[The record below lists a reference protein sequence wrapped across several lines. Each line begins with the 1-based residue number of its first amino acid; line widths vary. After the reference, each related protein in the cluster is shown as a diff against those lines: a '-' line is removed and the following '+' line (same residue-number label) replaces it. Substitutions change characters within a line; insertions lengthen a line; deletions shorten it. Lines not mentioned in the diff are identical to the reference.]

1 MTVTPS
7 RIEIIEGGSAALS
20 ASVSPEAA
28 SDRVVS
34 WSSSDRSVAT
44 VDKTGTVQGLKP
56 GTATVTA
63 TAEGKSG
70 TCAVT
75 VKAKAVNVTEVTLDK
90 TELTLTEGETE
101 TLTATVKP
109 DNADNRKVAWSSDK
123 TEIATVDGAGKVT
136 AVKAGEAVVTVTTE
150 DGGKT
155 ATCRVTVKAKA
166 VNVTEVTLDKTEL
179 TLTEGGTETLTA
191 TVKPYN
197 ADNRKVAWSSD
208 KTEIATVDGAG
219 KVTAVKAGE
228 AVVTVT
234 TEDGGKTA
242 TCKVTVKA
250 KAVNVTEVTLDKT
263 ELTLTEGET
272 ETLTATVKP
281 DNADNKK
288 VKWSSDKTDVATVDG
303 AGRVTAVKAG
313 EATVTVTTEDGGKTA
328 SCKVTVKAKAVNVT
342 EVTLDRAELTLTEG
356 EAETLT
362 ATVKPDNADNKKVTW
377 SSDKTDVATVDG
389 AGKVT
394 AVKAGEAVVTVTTE
408 DGGKTATCKVTV
420 KAKVVPVTGV
430 SLDRTELTLTEGETE
445 TLTATVKPDNADNRK
460 VTWNSDKT
468 EIATVDGAGKVTAVK
483 AGEAVITV
491 TTEDGGK
498 TATCKVTV
506 KAKAVGVTEVTLD
519 KTELAL
525 TEGETETLTA
535 TVKPDNADNRKVT
548 WSSDKTDVAT
558 VDGAG
563 RVTAVKAGEAV
574 VTVTTEDGGKTA
586 SCKVTVKAK
595 VVPVTGVDV
604 KPWSVTIGANGT
616 TKLTCTV
623 APSNATNRNVRWE
636 SDNPSVATVDSD
648 GNVRAV
654 SAGVAKVSAVTEDG
668 GFRSGCTVTVKEFSS
683 GFEVG
688 GLFYKT
694 AEGYSMDFVE
704 VTGNQ
709 GGGKYS
715 GDVVVPGTVEYD
727 GITYTVKGVGNWA
740 FEGCGDLRKVT
751 ISEGISKIGAYAF
764 CYCGNLER
772 VILPSTLERI
782 ESNPVFTGCSKLEII
797 TTAPRE
803 GQENYY
809 YLHDGALYMHM
820 NRKKR
825 EILSWIPEKKT
836 GTVVIKEGT
845 TNIAEHSIQRTNVD
859 KIVIPESVKSIDV
872 HTFVSC
878 KTPLELELN
887 WRTKEDIDRISTI
900 ESDPSR
906 FFFVSTDRSAVK
918 VTVPK
923 GTKSYY
929 ESHWLWSNLGGIE
942 ERP

>member
-20 ASVSPEAA
+20 ARVSPEAA
-28 SDRVVS
+28 SDRAVA

-75 VKAKAVNVTEVTLDK
+75 VKAKAVNVTEVTLDRI
-90 TELTLTEGETE
+90 ELTLTEGET
-101 TLTATVKP
+101 
-109 DNADNRKVAWSSDK
+109 
-123 TEIATVDGAGKVT
+123 G
-136 AVKAGEAVVTVTTE
+136 
-150 DGGKT
+150 
-155 ATCRVTVKAKA
+155 
-166 VNVTEVTLDKTEL
+166 
-179 TLTEGGTETLTA
+179 
-191 TVKPYN
+191 
-197 ADNRKVAWSSD
+197 
-208 KTEIATVDGAG
+208 
-219 KVTAVKAGE
+219 
-228 AVVTVT
+228 
-234 TEDGGKTA
+234 
-242 TCKVTVKA
+242 
-250 KAVNVTEVTLDKT
+250 
-263 ELTLTEGET
+263 
-272 ETLTATVKP
+272 
-281 DNADNKK
+281 
-288 VKWSSDKTDVATVDG
+288 
-303 AGRVTAVKAG
+303 
-313 EATVTVTTEDGGKTA
+313 
-328 SCKVTVKAKAVNVT
+328 
-342 EVTLDRAELTLTEG
+342 
-356 EAETLT
+356 
-362 ATVKPDNADNKKVTW
+362 
-377 SSDKTDVATVDG
+377 
-389 AGKVT
+389 
-394 AVKAGEAVVTVTTE
+394 
-408 DGGKTATCKVTV
+408 
-420 KAKVVPVTGV
+420 
-430 SLDRTELTLTEGETE
+430 
-445 TLTATVKPDNADNRK
+445 
-460 VTWNSDKT
+460 
-468 EIATVDGAGKVTAVK
+468 
-483 AGEAVITV
+483 
-491 TTEDGGK
+491 
-498 TATCKVTV
+498 
-506 KAKAVGVTEVTLD
+506 
-519 KTELAL
+519 
-525 TEGETETLTA
+525 TLTA

-558 VDGAG
+558 VGGDGK
-563 RVTAVKAGEAV
+563 VTAVKPGEAVVTVTTEDGGRTATCKVTVKAKAVSVTEVTLDKTELTLTEGETETLTATVRPDNADNKKVKWSSDKTEIATVDGAGKVTAVKPGEAV

-595 VVPVTGVDV
+595 TVPVTGVDV

-727 GITYTVKGVGNWA
+727 GITYTVKGVGGRA
-740 FEGCGDLRKVT
+740 FEQCDDLRKVT
-751 ISEGISKIGAYAF
+751 ISEGIYKIGAYAF
-764 CYCGNLER
+764 IGCGNLER
-772 VILPSTLERI
+772 VILPSTLGEI
-782 ESNPVFTGCSKLEII
+782 NNSNAVFEGCSKLEIT
-797 TTAPRE
+797 TTAPRK
-803 GQENYY
+803 GQENYC
-809 YLHDGALYMHM
+809 YLYDGALYMHIG
-820 NRKKR
+820 REKT
-825 EILSWIPEKKT
+825 EILRWIPEKKT
-836 GTVVIKEGT
+836 GTAVIKEGT
-845 TNIAEHSIQRTNVD
+845 TKIGYSSIRRTNVD
-859 KIVIPESVKSIDV
+859 KIVIPKSVKSIDIY
-872 HTFVSC
+872 TFVSC

-887 WRTKEDIDRISTI
+887 WKTKEDVDEITTNM
-900 ESDPSR
+900 SDPSS
-906 FFFVSTDRSAVK
+906 FFFDGTDRSAVK

>member
-1 MTVTPS
+1 MAVTPS
-7 RIEIIEGGSAALS
+7 RIEIIEGESAVLS

-28 SDRVVS
+28 SDRAVA

-44 VDKTGTVQGLKP
+44 VDKAGTVHGLRP

-75 VKAKAVNVTEVTLDK
+75 VKAKAIGVTEVTLDK

-101 TLTATVKP
+101 TLTATVRP
-109 DNADNRKVAWSSDK
+109 DNANNRKVTWSSDK
-123 TEIATVDGAGKVT
+123 TEVATVDGAGRVT

-150 DGGKT
+150 DGGRT
-155 ATCRVTVKAKA
+155 ATCAVTVKAK
-166 VNVTEVTLDKTEL
+166 
-179 TLTEGGTETLTA
+179 
-191 TVKPYN
+191 TV
-197 ADNRKVAWSSD
+197 S
-208 KTEIATVDGAG
+208 
-219 KVTAVKAGE
+219 
-228 AVVTVT
+228 
-234 TEDGGKTA
+234 
-242 TCKVTVKA
+242 
-250 KAVNVTEVTLDKT
+250 
-263 ELTLTEGET
+263 
-272 ETLTATVKP
+272 
-281 DNADNKK
+281 
-288 VKWSSDKTDVATVDG
+288 
-303 AGRVTAVKAG
+303 
-313 EATVTVTTEDGGKTA
+313 
-328 SCKVTVKAKAVNVT
+328 VT
-342 EVTLDRAELTLTEG
+342 EVTLDRAELT
-356 EAETLT
+356 
-362 ATVKPDNADNKKVTW
+362 
-377 SSDKTDVATVDG
+377 
-389 AGKVT
+389 
-394 AVKAGEAVVTVTTE
+394 
-408 DGGKTATCKVTV
+408 
-420 KAKVVPVTGV
+420 
-430 SLDRTELTLTEGETE
+430 
-445 TLTATVKPDNADNRK
+445 
-460 VTWNSDKT
+460 
-468 EIATVDGAGKVTAVK
+468 
-483 AGEAVITV
+483 
-491 TTEDGGK
+491 
-498 TATCKVTV
+498 
-506 KAKAVGVTEVTLD
+506 
-519 KTELAL
+519 L

-548 WSSDKTDVAT
+548 WSSDKTEIAT
-558 VDGAG
+558 VGGDG

-586 SCKVTVKAK
+586 TCKVTVKAK

-704 VTGNQ
+704 VTGNP

-727 GITYTVKGVGNWA
+727 GITYTVKGVGNRA
-740 FEGCGDLRKVT
+740 FERCGDLRKVT
-751 ISEGISKIGAYAF
+751 ISEGIYKIGANAF
-764 CYCGNLER
+764 YYCGNLER
-772 VILPSTLERI
+772 VILPSTLEKI
-782 ESNPVFTGCSKLEII
+782 DGSNPVFTGCSKLEII

-803 GQENYY
+803 GQENYC
-809 YLHDGALYMHM
+809 YLYDKALYMHVG
-820 NRKKR
+820 RTER

-845 TNIAEHSIQRTNVD
+845 TKIGYSSIRRTNVD
-859 KIVIPESVKSIDV
+859 KIVIPESVKSIDIY
-872 HTFVSC
+872 TFVSC
-878 KTPLELELN
+878 KTPLVLELN
-887 WRTKEDIDRISTI
+887 WKTKEDVDEITTNM
-900 ESDPSR
+900 SDPSS
-906 FFFVSTDRSAVK
+906 FFFNGTDRSAVK

>member
-1 MTVTPS
+1 M
-7 RIEIIEGGSAALS
+7 LS
-20 ASVSPEAA
+20 ARVSPEAA
-28 SDRVVS
+28 SDRAVA

-44 VDKTGTVQGLKP
+44 VDKAGTVHGLRP

-75 VKAKAVNVTEVTLDK
+75 VKAKAVNVTD
-90 TELTLTEGETE
+90 
-101 TLTATVKP
+101 
-109 DNADNRKVAWSSDK
+109 
-123 TEIATVDGAGKVT
+123 
-136 AVKAGEAVVTVTTE
+136 
-150 DGGKT
+150 
-155 ATCRVTVKAKA
+155 
-166 VNVTEVTLDKTEL
+166 
-179 TLTEGGTETLTA
+179 
-191 TVKPYN
+191 
-197 ADNRKVAWSSD
+197 
-208 KTEIATVDGAG
+208 
-219 KVTAVKAGE
+219 
-228 AVVTVT
+228 
-234 TEDGGKTA
+234 
-242 TCKVTVKA
+242 
-250 KAVNVTEVTLDKT
+250 
-263 ELTLTEGET
+263 
-272 ETLTATVKP
+272 
-281 DNADNKK
+281 
-288 VKWSSDKTDVATVDG
+288 
-303 AGRVTAVKAG
+303 
-313 EATVTVTTEDGGKTA
+313 
-328 SCKVTVKAKAVNVT
+328 
-342 EVTLDRAELTLTEG
+342 
-356 EAETLT
+356 
-362 ATVKPDNADNKKVTW
+362 
-377 SSDKTDVATVDG
+377 
-389 AGKVT
+389 
-394 AVKAGEAVVTVTTE
+394 
-408 DGGKTATCKVTV
+408 
-420 KAKVVPVTGV
+420 V

-445 TLTATVKPDNADNRK
+445 TLTATVR
-460 VTWNSDKT
+460 
-468 EIATVDGAGKVTAVK
+468 
-483 AGEAVITV
+483 
-491 TTEDGGK
+491 
-498 TATCKVTV
+498 
-506 KAKAVGVTEVTLD
+506 
-519 KTELAL
+519 
-525 TEGETETLTA
+525 
-535 TVKPDNADNRKVT
+535 PDNADNRKVT
-548 WSSDKTDVAT
+548 WSSDKTEIAT

-574 VTVTTEDGGKTA
+574 VTVTTEDGGRTATCAVTVKAKTVSVTEVTLDRAELTLTEGETETLTATVRPDNANNRKVTWSSDKTEVATVDGASKVTAVKAGEAVVTVMTEDGGKTA

-654 SAGVAKVSAVTEDG
+654 STGVAKVSAVTEDG

-704 VTGNQ
+704 VTGNP

-727 GITYTVKGVGNWA
+727 GITYTVKGVGNRA

-751 ISEGISKIGAYAF
+751 ISEGIYKIGAYAF
-764 CYCGNLER
+764 FACGNLER

-782 ESNPVFTGCSKLEII
+782 ESNPVFTGCSKLEIT

-803 GQENYY
+803 GQENHY
-809 YLHDGALYMHM
+809 YLYDKALYMHVG
-820 NRKKR
+820 RTER

-845 TNIAEHSIQRTNVD
+845 TKIGYSSIRRTNVD

-878 KTPLELELN
+878 KTPLVLELN
-887 WRTKEDIDRISTI
+887 WKTKEDVDEITTKMS
-900 ESDPSR
+900 S
-906 FFFVSTDRSAVK
+906 FFFDGTDRSAVK

>member
-1 MTVTPS
+1 MAAAAILLITSCGKREETAGVSSVAVTPS
-7 RIEIIEGGSAALS
+7 RVEITEGGSAVLS
-20 ASVSPEAA
+20 ARVSPEAA
-28 SDRVVS
+28 SDRAVA

-75 VKAKAVNVTEVTLDK
+75 VKAKAVNVTEVTLDRI
-90 TELTLTEGETE
+90 ELTLTEGETG
-101 TLTATVKP
+101 TLTATVRP
-109 DNADNRKVAWSSDK
+109 DNADNKKVKWSSDK

-155 ATCRVTVKAKA
+155 ASCKVTVKAKA
-166 VNVTEVTLDKTEL
+166 VSVTEVTLDKTEL
-179 TLTEGGTETLTA
+179 TLTEGETETLTA
-191 TVKPYN
+191 TVRPDN
-197 ADNRKVAWSSD
+197 ADNKKVKWSSD

-242 TCKVTVKA
+242 
-250 KAVNVTEVTLDKT
+250 
-263 ELTLTEGET
+263 
-272 ETLTATVKP
+272 
-281 DNADNKK
+281 
-288 VKWSSDKTDVATVDG
+288 
-303 AGRVTAVKAG
+303 
-313 EATVTVTTEDGGKTA
+313 
-328 SCKVTVKAKAVNVT
+328 SCKVTVKAKT
-342 EVTLDRAELTLTEG
+342 
-356 EAETLT
+356 
-362 ATVKPDNADNKKVTW
+362 
-377 SSDKTDVATVDG
+377 
-389 AGKVT
+389 
-394 AVKAGEAVVTVTTE
+394 
-408 DGGKTATCKVTV
+408 
-420 KAKVVPVTGV
+420 
-430 SLDRTELTLTEGETE
+430 
-445 TLTATVKPDNADNRK
+445 
-460 VTWNSDKT
+460 
-468 EIATVDGAGKVTAVK
+468 
-483 AGEAVITV
+483 
-491 TTEDGGK
+491 
-498 TATCKVTV
+498 
-506 KAKAVGVTEVTLD
+506 
-519 KTELAL
+519 
-525 TEGETETLTA
+525 
-535 TVKPDNADNRKVT
+535 
-548 WSSDKTDVAT
+548 
-558 VDGAG
+558 
-563 RVTAVKAGEAV
+563 
-574 VTVTTEDGGKTA
+574 
-586 SCKVTVKAK
+586 
-595 VVPVTGVDV
+595 VPVTGVDV

-727 GITYTVKGVGNWA
+727 GITYTVKGVGGRA
-740 FEGCGDLRKVT
+740 FEQCDDLRKVT
-751 ISEGISKIGAYAF
+751 ISEGIYKIGAYAF
-764 CYCGNLER
+764 IGCGNLER
-772 VILPSTLERI
+772 VILPSTLGEI
-782 ESNPVFTGCSKLEII
+782 NNSNAVFEGCSKLEIT
-797 TTAPRE
+797 TTAPRK
-803 GQENYY
+803 GQENYC
-809 YLHDGALYMHM
+809 YLYDGALYMHIG
-820 NRKKR
+820 REKT
-825 EILSWIPEKKT
+825 EILRWIPEKKT
-836 GTVVIKEGT
+836 GTAVIKEGT
-845 TNIAEHSIQRTNVD
+845 TKIGYSSIRRTNVD
-859 KIVIPESVKSIDV
+859 KIVIPKSVKSIDIY
-872 HTFVSC
+872 TFVSC

-887 WRTKEDIDRISTI
+887 WKTKEDVDEITTNM
-900 ESDPSR
+900 SDPSS
-906 FFFVSTDRSAVK
+906 FFFDGTDRSAVK

>member
-7 RIEIIEGGSAALS
+7 RIEIIEGESAVLS

-28 SDRVVS
+28 SDRAVA

-44 VDKTGTVQGLKP
+44 VDKAGTVHGLRP

-70 TCAVT
+70 TCAVTVKAKAVNVTDVSLDRTELTLTEGETETLTATVKPDNADNKKVTWSSDKTEIATVDGAGKVTAVKPGEAVVTVTTEDGGKTATCRVT

-109 DNADNRKVAWSSDK
+109 DNADNRKVTWSSDK

-136 AVKAGEAVVTVTTE
+136 AVK
-150 DGGKT
+150 
-155 ATCRVTVKAKA
+155 
-166 VNVTEVTLDKTEL
+166 
-179 TLTEGGTETLTA
+179 
-191 TVKPYN
+191 P
-197 ADNRKVAWSSD
+197 
-208 KTEIATVDGAG
+208 
-219 KVTAVKAGE
+219 GE

-250 KAVNVTEVTLDKT
+250 KAV
-263 ELTLTEGET
+263 
-272 ETLTATVKP
+272 
-281 DNADNKK
+281 
-288 VKWSSDKTDVATVDG
+288 
-303 AGRVTAVKAG
+303 
-313 EATVTVTTEDGGKTA
+313 
-328 SCKVTVKAKAVNVT
+328 
-342 EVTLDRAELTLTEG
+342 
-356 EAETLT
+356 
-362 ATVKPDNADNKKVTW
+362 
-377 SSDKTDVATVDG
+377 
-389 AGKVT
+389 
-394 AVKAGEAVVTVTTE
+394 
-408 DGGKTATCKVTV
+408 
-420 KAKVVPVTGV
+420 PVTGV
-430 SLDRTELTLTEGETE
+430 EVNPW
-445 TLTATVKPDNADNRK
+445 A
-460 VTWNSDKT
+460 
-468 EIATVDGAGKVTAVK
+468 
-483 AGEAVITV
+483 
-491 TTEDGGK
+491 
-498 TATCKVTV
+498 
-506 KAKAVGVTEVTLD
+506 VTLSVRGTS
-519 KTELAL
+519 KLSYTIR
-525 TEGETETLTA
+525 
-535 TVKPDNADNRKVT
+535 PAD
-548 WSSDKTDVAT
+548 
-558 VDGAG
+558 
-563 RVTAVKAGEAV
+563 
-574 VTVTTEDGGKTA
+574 
-586 SCKVTVKAK
+586 
-595 VVPVTGVDV
+595 
-604 KPWSVTIGANGT
+604 
-616 TKLTCTV
+616 
-623 APSNATNRNVRWE
+623 ATNQNVKWE

-704 VTGNQ
+704 VTGNP

-727 GITYTVKGVGNWA
+727 GITYTVKGVGNRA

-751 ISEGISKIGAYAF
+751 ISEGIYMIGAYAF
-764 CYCGNLER
+764 IGCGNLER
-772 VILPSTLERI
+772 VILPSTLENI
-782 ESNPVFTGCSKLEII
+782 DASNPVFEGCSKLEIT

-803 GQENYY
+803 GQEDYC

-820 NRKKR
+820 GRTGR

-845 TNIAEHSIQRTNVD
+845 TKIGESSIRRTNVD

-878 KTPLELELN
+878 KTPLVLELN
-887 WRTKEDIDRISTI
+887 WKTKEDVDEITTNQ
-900 ESDPSR
+900 SDPSS
-906 FFFVSTDRSAVK
+906 FFFNGTDRSAVK

>member
-1 MTVTPS
+1 MAVTPS
-7 RIEIIEGGSAALS
+7 RIEIIEGESAVLS

-28 SDRVVS
+28 SDRAVA

-44 VDKTGTVQGLKP
+44 VDKAGTVHGLRP

-75 VKAKAVNVTEVTLDK
+75 VKAKAIGVTEVTLDK

-101 TLTATVKP
+101 TLTATVRP
-109 DNADNRKVAWSSDK
+109 DNADNRKVTWSSDK
-123 TEIATVDGAGKVT
+123 TEI
-136 AVKAGEAVVTVTTE
+136 
-150 DGGKT
+150 
-155 ATCRVTVKAKA
+155 
-166 VNVTEVTLDKTEL
+166 
-179 TLTEGGTETLTA
+179 
-191 TVKPYN
+191 
-197 ADNRKVAWSSD
+197 
-208 KTEIATVDGAG
+208 
-219 KVTAVKAGE
+219 
-228 AVVTVT
+228 
-234 TEDGGKTA
+234 
-242 TCKVTVKA
+242 
-250 KAVNVTEVTLDKT
+250 
-263 ELTLTEGET
+263 
-272 ETLTATVKP
+272 
-281 DNADNKK
+281 
-288 VKWSSDKTDVATVDG
+288 ATVDG

-313 EATVTVTTEDGGKTA
+313 EAVVTVMTEDGGKTA
-328 SCKVTVKAKAVNVT
+328 TCAVTVKAKTVSVT
-342 EVTLDRAELTLTEG
+342 EVTLDRAELT
-356 EAETLT
+356 
-362 ATVKPDNADNKKVTW
+362 
-377 SSDKTDVATVDG
+377 
-389 AGKVT
+389 
-394 AVKAGEAVVTVTTE
+394 
-408 DGGKTATCKVTV
+408 
-420 KAKVVPVTGV
+420 
-430 SLDRTELTLTEGETE
+430 
-445 TLTATVKPDNADNRK
+445 
-460 VTWNSDKT
+460 
-468 EIATVDGAGKVTAVK
+468 
-483 AGEAVITV
+483 
-491 TTEDGGK
+491 
-498 TATCKVTV
+498 
-506 KAKAVGVTEVTLD
+506 
-519 KTELAL
+519 L

-548 WSSDKTDVAT
+548 WSSDKTEIAT

-586 SCKVTVKAK
+586 TCKVTVKAK

-694 AEGYSMDFVE
+694 AKGYSMDFVE
-704 VTGNQ
+704 VTGNP

-727 GITYTVKGVGNWA
+727 GITYTVKGVGNRA
-740 FEGCGDLRKVT
+740 FEGCDDLRKVT
-751 ISEGISKIGAYAF
+751 ISEGIYKIGAYAF
-764 CYCGNLER
+764 YYSGNLER
-772 VILPSTLERI
+772 VILPSTLENI
-782 ESNPVFTGCSKLEII
+782 DDSNPVFEACSKLEII

-803 GQENYY
+803 GQENYC
-809 YLHDGALYMHM
+809 YLYDKALYMHVG
-820 NRKKR
+820 RTER

-845 TNIAEHSIQRTNVD
+845 TKIGYSSIRRTNVD
-859 KIVIPESVKSIDV
+859 KIVIPESVKSIDIY
-872 HTFVSC
+872 TFVSC
-878 KTPLELELN
+878 KTPLVLELN
-887 WRTKEDIDRISTI
+887 RKTKEDVDEITTKMS
-900 ESDPSR
+900 S
-906 FFFVSTDRSAVK
+906 FFFNGTDCSAVK

>member
-7 RIEIIEGGSAALS
+7 RIEIIEGESAVLS

-28 SDRVVS
+28 SDRAVA

-44 VDKTGTVQGLKP
+44 VDKAGTVHGLRP

-109 DNADNRKVAWSSDK
+109 DNADNRKVTWSSDK

-136 AVKAGEAVVTVTTE
+136 AVKPGEAVVTVTTE
-150 DGGKT
+150 DCGKT
-155 ATCRVTVKAKA
+155 ATCKVTVKAK
-166 VNVTEVTLDKTEL
+166 VIGVTEVTLDRTEL
-179 TLTEGGTETLTA
+179 TLTEGETETLTA
-191 TVKPYN
+191 TVRPDN
-197 ADNRKVAWSSD
+197 ADNRKVTWSSD
-208 KTEIATVDGAG
+208 KTEVATVDGAG
-219 KVTAVKAGE
+219 RVTAVKAGE

-250 KAVNVTEVTLDKT
+250 KAV
-263 ELTLTEGET
+263 
-272 ETLTATVKP
+272 
-281 DNADNKK
+281 
-288 VKWSSDKTDVATVDG
+288 
-303 AGRVTAVKAG
+303 
-313 EATVTVTTEDGGKTA
+313 
-328 SCKVTVKAKAVNVT
+328 
-342 EVTLDRAELTLTEG
+342 
-356 EAETLT
+356 
-362 ATVKPDNADNKKVTW
+362 
-377 SSDKTDVATVDG
+377 
-389 AGKVT
+389 
-394 AVKAGEAVVTVTTE
+394 
-408 DGGKTATCKVTV
+408 
-420 KAKVVPVTGV
+420 PVTGV
-430 SLDRTELTLTEGETE
+430 EVNPW
-445 TLTATVKPDNADNRK
+445 A
-460 VTWNSDKT
+460 
-468 EIATVDGAGKVTAVK
+468 
-483 AGEAVITV
+483 
-491 TTEDGGK
+491 
-498 TATCKVTV
+498 
-506 KAKAVGVTEVTLD
+506 VTLSVRGTS
-519 KTELAL
+519 KLSYTIR
-525 TEGETETLTA
+525 
-535 TVKPDNADNRKVT
+535 PAD
-548 WSSDKTDVAT
+548 
-558 VDGAG
+558 
-563 RVTAVKAGEAV
+563 
-574 VTVTTEDGGKTA
+574 
-586 SCKVTVKAK
+586 
-595 VVPVTGVDV
+595 
-604 KPWSVTIGANGT
+604 
-616 TKLTCTV
+616 
-623 APSNATNRNVRWE
+623 ATNQNVKWE

-704 VTGNQ
+704 VTGNP

-727 GITYTVKGVGNWA
+727 GITYTVKGVGNRA

-751 ISEGISKIGAYAF
+751 ISEGIYKIGAYAF
-764 CYCGNLER
+764 FACGNLER
-772 VILPSTLERI
+772 VILPSTLENI
-782 ESNPVFTGCSKLEII
+782 DGSNPVFEGCSKLEI
-797 TTAPRE
+797 TTTVPRE
-803 GQENYY
+803 GQENYC
-809 YLHDGALYMHM
+809 YLYDKALYMHVG
-820 NRKKR
+820 RTER

-845 TNIAEHSIQRTNVD
+845 TKIGYSSIRRTNVD
-859 KIVIPESVKSIDV
+859 KIVILESVKSIDIY
-872 HTFVSC
+872 TFVSC
-878 KTPLELELN
+878 KTPLVLELN
-887 WRTKEDIDRISTI
+887 WKTKEDVDEITTKMS
-900 ESDPSR
+900 SFS
-906 FFFVSTDRSAVK
+906 FNGTDRSAVK

>member
-1 MTVTPS
+1 MSVFTHTHTHTRRALLTAAAAILLISSCGKKEETVGVSSVTVTPS

-20 ASVSPEAA
+20 ARISPEAA
-28 SDRVVS
+28 SDRAVA

-109 DNADNRKVAWSSDK
+109 DNADNRNVTWSSDK

-191 TVKPYN
+191 TVRPDN
-197 ADNRKVAWSSD
+197 ADNRKV
-208 KTEIATVDGAG
+208 T
-219 KVTAVKAGE
+219 
-228 AVVTVT
+228 
-234 TEDGGKTA
+234 
-242 TCKVTVKA
+242 
-250 KAVNVTEVTLDKT
+250 
-263 ELTLTEGET
+263 
-272 ETLTATVKP
+272 
-281 DNADNKK
+281 
-288 VKWSSDKTDVATVDG
+288 WSSDKTDVATVDG
-303 AGRVTAVKAG
+303 DGRVTAVKAG
-313 EATVTVTTEDGGKTA
+313 VATVTVTTEDGGKTA

-362 ATVKPDNADNKKVTW
+362 ATVKPDNADDKKVTW

-408 DGGKTATCKVTV
+408 DGGKTAT
-420 KAKVVPVTGV
+420 
-430 SLDRTELTLTEGETE
+430 
-445 TLTATVKPDNADNRK
+445 
-460 VTWNSDKT
+460 
-468 EIATVDGAGKVTAVK
+468 
-483 AGEAVITV
+483 
-491 TTEDGGK
+491 
-498 TATCKVTV
+498 
-506 KAKAVGVTEVTLD
+506 
-519 KTELAL
+519 
-525 TEGETETLTA
+525 
-535 TVKPDNADNRKVT
+535 
-548 WSSDKTDVAT
+548 
-558 VDGAG
+558 
-563 RVTAVKAGEAV
+563 
-574 VTVTTEDGGKTA
+574 
-586 SCKVTVKAK
+586 CKVTVKAK

-704 VTGNQ
+704 VTGNP

-715 GDVVVPGTVEYD
+715 GEVVVPGTVEYD
-727 GITYTVKGVGNWA
+727 GITYTVKGVGDRA

-751 ISEGISKIGAYAF
+751 ISEGIYKIGAYAF
-764 CYCGNLER
+764 IGCGNLER
-772 VILPSTLERI
+772 VILPSTLENI
-782 ESNPVFTGCSKLEII
+782 DGSNPVFEGCSKLEIT

-803 GQENYY
+803 GQEDYC
-809 YLHDGALYMHM
+809 YLHDGALYMHKG
-820 NRKKR
+820 RTKR

-845 TNIAEHSIQRTNVD
+845 TKIAEHSIRRTNVD
-859 KIVIPESVKSIDV
+859 KIVIPESVKSIDIY
-872 HTFVSC
+872 TFVSC
-878 KTPLELELN
+878 KTPLVLELN
-887 WRTKEDIDRISTI
+887 WKTKEDVDEITTNM
-900 ESDPSR
+900 SDPSS
-906 FFFVSTDRSAVK
+906 FFFDGTDRSAVK

>member
-1 MTVTPS
+1 MSVFTHTHTHTRRALLTAAAAILLITSCGKREETAGVSSVAVTPS
-7 RIEIIEGGSAALS
+7 RIEIIEGESAVLS

-28 SDRVVS
+28 SDRAVA

-44 VDKTGTVQGLKP
+44 VDKAGTVHGLRP

-109 DNADNRKVAWSSDK
+109 DNADNRKVTWSSDK
-123 TEIATVDGAGKVT
+123 TDVATVDGVG
-136 AVKAGEAVVTVTTE
+136 
-150 DGGKT
+150 
-155 ATCRVTVKAKA
+155 R
-166 VNVTEVTLDKTEL
+166 
-179 TLTEGGTETLTA
+179 
-191 TVKPYN
+191 
-197 ADNRKVAWSSD
+197 
-208 KTEIATVDGAG
+208 
-219 KVTAVKAGE
+219 VTAVKAGE

-250 KAVNVTEVTLDKT
+250 KTVSVTEVTLDKT

-281 DNADNKK
+281 DNADN
-288 VKWSSDKTDVATVDG
+288 
-303 AGRVTAVKAG
+303 
-313 EATVTVTTEDGGKTA
+313 
-328 SCKVTVKAKAVNVT
+328 
-342 EVTLDRAELTLTEG
+342 
-356 EAETLT
+356 
-362 ATVKPDNADNKKVTW
+362 
-377 SSDKTDVATVDG
+377 
-389 AGKVT
+389 
-394 AVKAGEAVVTVTTE
+394 
-408 DGGKTATCKVTV
+408 
-420 KAKVVPVTGV
+420 
-430 SLDRTELTLTEGETE
+430 
-445 TLTATVKPDNADNRK
+445 
-460 VTWNSDKT
+460 
-468 EIATVDGAGKVTAVK
+468 
-483 AGEAVITV
+483 
-491 TTEDGGK
+491 
-498 TATCKVTV
+498 
-506 KAKAVGVTEVTLD
+506 
-519 KTELAL
+519 
-525 TEGETETLTA
+525 
-535 TVKPDNADNRKVT
+535 RKVT
-548 WSSDKTDVAT
+548 WSSDKTEVAT
-558 VDGAG
+558 VGGDG

-586 SCKVTVKAK
+586 TCKVTVKAK

-694 AEGYSMDFVE
+694 AEGYSIDFVE
-704 VTGNQ
+704 VTGNP

-727 GITYTVKGVGNWA
+727 GITYTVKGVGNRA
-740 FEGCGDLRKVT
+740 FEGCDDLRKVT
-751 ISEGISKIGAYAF
+751 ISEGIYKIGAYAF
-764 CYCGNLER
+764 YYSGNLER
-772 VILPSTLERI
+772 VILPSTLENI
-782 ESNPVFTGCSKLEII
+782 DDSNPVFEACSKLEII

-803 GQENYY
+803 GQENYC
-809 YLHDGALYMHM
+809 YLYDKALYMHVG
-820 NRKKR
+820 RTER

-845 TNIAEHSIQRTNVD
+845 TKIGYSSIHRTNVD
-859 KIVIPESVKSIDV
+859 KIVIPESVKSIDIY
-872 HTFVSC
+872 TFVSC
-878 KTPLELELN
+878 KTPLVLELN
-887 WRTKEDIDRISTI
+887 RKTKEDVDEITTKMS
-900 ESDPSR
+900 S
-906 FFFVSTDRSAVK
+906 FFFNGTDRSAVK

>member
-1 MTVTPS
+1 MSVFTHTRRALLTAAAAILLITSCGKKEETVGVSSVTVTPS

-20 ASVSPEAA
+20 ARVSPEAA

-70 TCAVT
+70 TCT
-75 VKAKAVNVTEVTLDK
+75 
-90 TELTLTEGETE
+90 
-101 TLTATVKP
+101 
-109 DNADNRKVAWSSDK
+109 
-123 TEIATVDGAGKVT
+123 
-136 AVKAGEAVVTVTTE
+136 
-150 DGGKT
+150 
-155 ATCRVTVKAKA
+155 
-166 VNVTEVTLDKTEL
+166 
-179 TLTEGGTETLTA
+179 
-191 TVKPYN
+191 
-197 ADNRKVAWSSD
+197 
-208 KTEIATVDGAG
+208 
-219 KVTAVKAGE
+219 
-228 AVVTVT
+228 
-234 TEDGGKTA
+234 
-242 TCKVTVKA
+242 VTVKA

-288 VKWSSDKTDVATVDG
+288 VKWSSDKTEVATVDG
-303 AGRVTAVKAG
+303 AGKVTAVKPG
-313 EATVTVTTEDGGKTA
+313 EAVVTVTTEDGGKTA

-342 EVTLDRAELTLTEG
+342 EVTLDRTELTLTEG

-362 ATVKPDNADNKKVTW
+362 ATVKPDNADNRKVTW
-377 SSDKTDVATVDG
+377 S
-389 AGKVT
+389 
-394 AVKAGEAVVTVTTE
+394 
-408 DGGKTATCKVTV
+408 
-420 KAKVVPVTGV
+420 
-430 SLDRTELTLTEGETE
+430 
-445 TLTATVKPDNADNRK
+445 
-460 VTWNSDKT
+460 SDKT

-491 TTEDGGK
+491 TTEDGGR
-498 TATCKVTV
+498 TAT
-506 KAKAVGVTEVTLD
+506 
-519 KTELAL
+519 
-525 TEGETETLTA
+525 
-535 TVKPDNADNRKVT
+535 
-548 WSSDKTDVAT
+548 
-558 VDGAG
+558 
-563 RVTAVKAGEAV
+563 
-574 VTVTTEDGGKTA
+574 
-586 SCKVTVKAK
+586 CKVTVKAK

-694 AEGYSMDFVE
+694 AKGYSMDFVE
-704 VTGNQ
+704 VTGNP

-727 GITYTVKGVGNWA
+727 GITYTVKGVGNRA

-751 ISEGISKIGAYAF
+751 ISEGIDEIGAYAF
-764 CYCGNLER
+764 IGCGNLER
-772 VILPSTLERI
+772 VILPSTLVI
-782 ESNPVFTGCSKLEII
+782 IDNSNPVFTGCSKLEI
-797 TTAPRE
+797 TATAPKE
-803 GQENYY
+803 GQEFYHY
-809 YLHDGALYMHM
+809 VYDGALYMHIG
-820 NRKKR
+820 R
-825 EILSWIPEKKT
+825 EKTEKLRWIPEKKT

-845 TNIAEHSIQRTNVD
+845 TEITQCSIYLTNVD
-859 KIVIPESVKSIDV
+859 KIVIPGSVKLIDIY
-872 HTFVSC
+872 TFVSC
-878 KTPLELELN
+878 KTPLVLELN
-887 WRTKEDIDRISTI
+887 WKTKEDVDEITTNM
-900 ESDPSR
+900 SDPSS
-906 FFFVSTDRSAVK
+906 FFFNGTDRSAVK

-929 ESHWLWSNLGGIE
+929 ESHWLWSNLGGIV

>member
-1 MTVTPS
+1 MSVFTHTHTHTRRALLTAAAAILLISSCGKKEETVGVSSVTVTPS

-20 ASVSPEAA
+20 ARVSPEAA
-28 SDRVVS
+28 SDRAVA

-75 VKAKAVNVTEVTLDK
+75 VKAKTVSVTEVTMDK

-101 TLTATVKP
+101 TLTATVRP
-109 DNADNRKVAWSSDK
+109 DNADNRKVTWSSDK

-155 ATCRVTVKAKA
+155 ASCKVTVKAKA
-166 VNVTEVTLDKTEL
+166 VNVTEVTLDRTEL
-179 TLTEGGTETLTA
+179 TLTEGEAETLTA
-191 TVKPYN
+191 TVKPDN
-197 ADNRKVAWSSD
+197 ADNRKVTWSSD

-234 TEDGGKTA
+234 TEDGGRTA
-242 TCKVTVKA
+242 T
-250 KAVNVTEVTLDKT
+250 
-263 ELTLTEGET
+263 
-272 ETLTATVKP
+272 
-281 DNADNKK
+281 
-288 VKWSSDKTDVATVDG
+288 
-303 AGRVTAVKAG
+303 
-313 EATVTVTTEDGGKTA
+313 
-328 SCKVTVKAKAVNVT
+328 
-342 EVTLDRAELTLTEG
+342 
-356 EAETLT
+356 
-362 ATVKPDNADNKKVTW
+362 
-377 SSDKTDVATVDG
+377 
-389 AGKVT
+389 
-394 AVKAGEAVVTVTTE
+394 
-408 DGGKTATCKVTV
+408 
-420 KAKVVPVTGV
+420 
-430 SLDRTELTLTEGETE
+430 
-445 TLTATVKPDNADNRK
+445 
-460 VTWNSDKT
+460 
-468 EIATVDGAGKVTAVK
+468 
-483 AGEAVITV
+483 
-491 TTEDGGK
+491 
-498 TATCKVTV
+498 
-506 KAKAVGVTEVTLD
+506 
-519 KTELAL
+519 
-525 TEGETETLTA
+525 
-535 TVKPDNADNRKVT
+535 
-548 WSSDKTDVAT
+548 
-558 VDGAG
+558 
-563 RVTAVKAGEAV
+563 
-574 VTVTTEDGGKTA
+574 
-586 SCKVTVKAK
+586 CKVTVKAK

-694 AEGYSMDFVE
+694 AKGYSMDFVE
-704 VTGNQ
+704 VTGNP

-727 GITYTVKGVGNWA
+727 GITYTVKGVGNRA

-751 ISEGISKIGAYAF
+751 ISEGIDEIGAYAF
-764 CYCGNLER
+764 IGCGNLER
-772 VILPSTLERI
+772 VILPSTLVI
-782 ESNPVFTGCSKLEII
+782 IDNSNPVFTGCSKLEI
-797 TTAPRE
+797 TATAPKE
-803 GQENYY
+803 GQEFYHY
-809 YLHDGALYMHM
+809 VYDGALYMHIG
-820 NRKKR
+820 R
-825 EILSWIPEKKT
+825 EKTEKLRWIPEKKT

-845 TNIAEHSIQRTNVD
+845 TEITQCSIYLTNVD
-859 KIVIPESVKSIDV
+859 KIVIPGSVKSIDIY
-872 HTFVSC
+872 TFVSC
-878 KTPLELELN
+878 KTPLVLELN
-887 WRTKEDIDRISTI
+887 WKTKEDVDEITTNM
-900 ESDPSR
+900 SDPSS
-906 FFFVSTDRSAVK
+906 FFFDGTDRSAVK

-929 ESHWLWSNLGGIE
+929 ESHWLWSNLGGIV

>member
-1 MTVTPS
+1 MAVTPS
-7 RIEIIEGGSAALS
+7 RIEIIEGESAALS
-20 ASVSPEAA
+20 ARVSPEAA

-34 WSSSDRSVAT
+34 WSSSDRSVVT

-75 VKAKAVNVTEVTLDK
+75 VKAKAVNVTEVSLDK

-101 TLTATVKP
+101 TLTATVRP
-109 DNADNRKVAWSSDK
+109 DNADNRKVTWSSDK
-123 TEIATVDGAGKVT
+123 TEIATVDGAG
-136 AVKAGEAVVTVTTE
+136 
-150 DGGKT
+150 
-155 ATCRVTVKAKA
+155 R
-166 VNVTEVTLDKTEL
+166 
-179 TLTEGGTETLTA
+179 
-191 TVKPYN
+191 
-197 ADNRKVAWSSD
+197 
-208 KTEIATVDGAG
+208 
-219 KVTAVKAGE
+219 VTAVKAGE

-250 KAVNVTEVTLDKT
+250 KAVSVTEVTLDRT

-272 ETLTATVKP
+272 
-281 DNADNKK
+281 
-288 VKWSSDKTDVATVDG
+288 G
-303 AGRVTAVKAG
+303 
-313 EATVTVTTEDGGKTA
+313 
-328 SCKVTVKAKAVNVT
+328 
-342 EVTLDRAELTLTEG
+342 
-356 EAETLT
+356 TLT

-377 SSDKTDVATVDG
+377 SSDKTEIATVDG
-389 AGKVT
+389 AGRVT

-420 KAKVVPVTGV
+420 KAKAVPVTGV
-430 SLDRTELTLTEGETE
+430 EVNPW
-445 TLTATVKPDNADNRK
+445 A
-460 VTWNSDKT
+460 
-468 EIATVDGAGKVTAVK
+468 
-483 AGEAVITV
+483 
-491 TTEDGGK
+491 
-498 TATCKVTV
+498 
-506 KAKAVGVTEVTLD
+506 VTLSVRGTS
-519 KTELAL
+519 KLSYTIR
-525 TEGETETLTA
+525 
-535 TVKPDNADNRKVT
+535 PAD
-548 WSSDKTDVAT
+548 
-558 VDGAG
+558 
-563 RVTAVKAGEAV
+563 
-574 VTVTTEDGGKTA
+574 
-586 SCKVTVKAK
+586 
-595 VVPVTGVDV
+595 
-604 KPWSVTIGANGT
+604 
-616 TKLTCTV
+616 
-623 APSNATNRNVRWE
+623 ATNQNVKWE

-704 VTGNQ
+704 VTGNP

-727 GITYTVKGVGNWA
+727 GITYTVKGVGNRA

-751 ISEGISKIGAYAF
+751 ISEGIYKIGAYAF
-764 CYCGNLER
+764 FACGNLER
-772 VILPSTLERI
+772 VILPSTLENI
-782 ESNPVFTGCSKLEII
+782 DGSNPVFEGCSKLEI
-797 TTAPRE
+797 TTTVPRE
-803 GQENYY
+803 GQENYC
-809 YLHDGALYMHM
+809 YLYDKALYMHVG
-820 NRKKR
+820 RTER

-845 TNIAEHSIQRTNVD
+845 TKIGYSSIRRTNVD
-859 KIVIPESVKSIDV
+859 KIVILESVKSIDIY
-872 HTFVSC
+872 TFVSC
-878 KTPLELELN
+878 KTPLVLELN
-887 WRTKEDIDRISTI
+887 WKTKEDVDEITTNM
-900 ESDPSR
+900 SDPSS
-906 FFFVSTDRSAVK
+906 FFFDGTDRSAVK

>member
-1 MTVTPS
+1 MSVFTHTHTRRALLTAAAATILITSCGKREETAGVSSVAVTPS

-20 ASVSPEAA
+20 ARVSPEAA
-28 SDRVVS
+28 SDRAVA

-44 VDKTGTVQGLKP
+44 VDKAGTVHGLRP

-101 TLTATVKP
+101 TLTATV
-109 DNADNRKVAWSSDK
+109 R
-123 TEIATVDGAGKVT
+123 
-136 AVKAGEAVVTVTTE
+136 
-150 DGGKT
+150 
-155 ATCRVTVKAKA
+155 
-166 VNVTEVTLDKTEL
+166 
-179 TLTEGGTETLTA
+179 
-191 TVKPYN
+191 
-197 ADNRKVAWSSD
+197 
-208 KTEIATVDGAG
+208 
-219 KVTAVKAGE
+219 
-228 AVVTVT
+228 
-234 TEDGGKTA
+234 
-242 TCKVTVKA
+242 
-250 KAVNVTEVTLDKT
+250 
-263 ELTLTEGET
+263 
-272 ETLTATVKP
+272 
-281 DNADNKK
+281 
-288 VKWSSDKTDVATVDG
+288 
-303 AGRVTAVKAG
+303 
-313 EATVTVTTEDGGKTA
+313 
-328 SCKVTVKAKAVNVT
+328 
-342 EVTLDRAELTLTEG
+342 
-356 EAETLT
+356 
-362 ATVKPDNADNKKVTW
+362 
-377 SSDKTDVATVDG
+377 
-389 AGKVT
+389 
-394 AVKAGEAVVTVTTE
+394 
-408 DGGKTATCKVTV
+408 
-420 KAKVVPVTGV
+420 
-430 SLDRTELTLTEGETE
+430 
-445 TLTATVKPDNADNRK
+445 
-460 VTWNSDKT
+460 
-468 EIATVDGAGKVTAVK
+468 
-483 AGEAVITV
+483 
-491 TTEDGGK
+491 
-498 TATCKVTV
+498 
-506 KAKAVGVTEVTLD
+506 
-519 KTELAL
+519 
-525 TEGETETLTA
+525 
-535 TVKPDNADNRKVT
+535 PDNADNRKVT

-558 VDGAG
+558 VGGDG

-586 SCKVTVKAK
+586 TCKVTVKAK

-704 VTGNQ
+704 VTGNP

-751 ISEGISKIGAYAF
+751 ISEGIYKIGAYAF
-764 CYCGNLER
+764 IGCGNLER
-772 VILPSTLERI
+772 VILPSTLENI
-782 ESNPVFTGCSKLEII
+782 DASNPVFEGCSKLEIT

-803 GQENYY
+803 GQEDYC

-820 NRKKR
+820 GRTGR

-845 TNIAEHSIQRTNVD
+845 TKIGYSSIR
-859 KIVIPESVKSIDV
+859 
-872 HTFVSC
+872 
-878 KTPLELELN
+878 
-887 WRTKEDIDRISTI
+887 
-900 ESDPSR
+900 
-906 FFFVSTDRSAVK
+906 
-918 VTVPK
+918 
-923 GTKSYY
+923 
-929 ESHWLWSNLGGIE
+929 
-942 ERP
+942 

>member
-28 SDRVVS
+28 SDRAVA
-34 WSSSDRSVAT
+34 WSSSDRSVVT

-75 VKAKAVNVTEVTLDK
+75 VKAKAVNVTEVSLDK

-109 DNADNRKVAWSSDK
+109 DNADNRKVTWSSDK
-123 TEIATVDGAGKVT
+123 TEIATVDGAGKVTAVKAGEATVTVTTEDGGKTATCKVTVKAKTVSVTEVTLDRAELTLTERETETLTATVRPDNADNKKVTWSSDKTEVATVDGDGRVT

-166 VNVTEVTLDKTEL
+166 VGVTEVTLDKTEL
-179 TLTEGGTETLTA
+179 TLTEGETETLTA
-191 TVKPYN
+191 TVKPDN
-197 ADNRKVAWSSD
+197 ADNRKVKWSSD
-208 KTEIATVDGAG
+208 KTDVATVDGTG
-219 KVTAVKAGE
+219 KVTAVKPGE

-242 TCKVTVKA
+242 TCAVTVKA
-250 KAVNVTEVTLDKT
+250 KAVNVTDVTLDKT

-303 AGRVTAVKAG
+303 
-313 EATVTVTTEDGGKTA
+313 
-328 SCKVTVKAKAVNVT
+328 S
-342 EVTLDRAELTLTEG
+342 
-356 EAETLT
+356 
-362 ATVKPDNADNKKVTW
+362 
-377 SSDKTDVATVDG
+377 
-389 AGKVT
+389 GKVT
-394 AVKAGEAVVTVTTE
+394 AVKAGEVVVTVTTE

-430 SLDRTELTLTEGETE
+430 EVNPW
-445 TLTATVKPDNADNRK
+445 A
-460 VTWNSDKT
+460 
-468 EIATVDGAGKVTAVK
+468 
-483 AGEAVITV
+483 
-491 TTEDGGK
+491 
-498 TATCKVTV
+498 
-506 KAKAVGVTEVTLD
+506 VTLSVSGTS
-519 KTELAL
+519 KLSYTIR
-525 TEGETETLTA
+525 
-535 TVKPDNADNRKVT
+535 PAD
-548 WSSDKTDVAT
+548 
-558 VDGAG
+558 
-563 RVTAVKAGEAV
+563 
-574 VTVTTEDGGKTA
+574 
-586 SCKVTVKAK
+586 
-595 VVPVTGVDV
+595 
-604 KPWSVTIGANGT
+604 
-616 TKLTCTV
+616 
-623 APSNATNRNVRWE
+623 ATNQNVKWE

-727 GITYTVKGVGNWA
+727 GITYTVKGVGNRA

-751 ISEGISKIGAYAF
+751 ISEGIYKIGAYAF
-764 CYCGNLER
+764 YYCGNLER
-772 VILPSTLERI
+772 VILPSTLDVI
-782 ESNPVFTGCSKLEII
+782 DASNPVFTGCSKLEII

-803 GQENYY
+803 GQEDYC
-809 YLHDGALYMHM
+809 YLHDGALYMHK
-820 NRKKR
+820 NRMKR

-845 TNIAEHSIQRTNVD
+845 TKIADYSIYLTNVD
-859 KIVIPESVKSIDV
+859 KIVIPESVKSIDIN
-872 HTFVSC
+872 TFVSC
-878 KTPLELELN
+878 KTPLVLELN
-887 WRTKEDIDRISTI
+887 WKTKEDVDEITTSA
-900 ESDPSR
+900 PSS
-906 FFFVSTDRSAVK
+906 FFFNGTNRSAVK

-929 ESHWLWSNLGGIE
+929 ESHWLWSNLGGIV

>member
-7 RIEIIEGGSAALS
+7 RIEIIEGESAVLS

-28 SDRVVS
+28 SDRAVA

-44 VDKTGTVQGLKP
+44 VDKAGTVHGLRP

-109 DNADNRKVAWSSDK
+109 DNADNRKVTWSSDK

-136 AVKAGEAVVTVTTE
+136 AVKPGEAVVTVTTE

-155 ATCRVTVKAKA
+155 ATCKVTVKAK
-166 VNVTEVTLDKTEL
+166 VIGVTEVTLDRTEL
-179 TLTEGGTETLTA
+179 TLTEGETETLTA
-191 TVKPYN
+191 TVRPDN
-197 ADNRKVAWSSD
+197 ADNRKVTWSSD
-208 KTEIATVDGAG
+208 KTEVATVDGAG

-250 KAVNVTEVTLDKT
+250 KAV
-263 ELTLTEGET
+263 
-272 ETLTATVKP
+272 
-281 DNADNKK
+281 
-288 VKWSSDKTDVATVDG
+288 
-303 AGRVTAVKAG
+303 
-313 EATVTVTTEDGGKTA
+313 
-328 SCKVTVKAKAVNVT
+328 
-342 EVTLDRAELTLTEG
+342 
-356 EAETLT
+356 
-362 ATVKPDNADNKKVTW
+362 
-377 SSDKTDVATVDG
+377 
-389 AGKVT
+389 
-394 AVKAGEAVVTVTTE
+394 
-408 DGGKTATCKVTV
+408 
-420 KAKVVPVTGV
+420 PVTGV
-430 SLDRTELTLTEGETE
+430 EVNPW
-445 TLTATVKPDNADNRK
+445 A
-460 VTWNSDKT
+460 
-468 EIATVDGAGKVTAVK
+468 
-483 AGEAVITV
+483 
-491 TTEDGGK
+491 
-498 TATCKVTV
+498 
-506 KAKAVGVTEVTLD
+506 VTLSVRGTS
-519 KTELAL
+519 KLSYTIR
-525 TEGETETLTA
+525 
-535 TVKPDNADNRKVT
+535 PAD
-548 WSSDKTDVAT
+548 
-558 VDGAG
+558 
-563 RVTAVKAGEAV
+563 
-574 VTVTTEDGGKTA
+574 
-586 SCKVTVKAK
+586 
-595 VVPVTGVDV
+595 
-604 KPWSVTIGANGT
+604 
-616 TKLTCTV
+616 
-623 APSNATNRNVRWE
+623 ATNQNVKWE

-694 AEGYSMDFVE
+694 AKGYSMDFVE
-704 VTGNQ
+704 VTGNP

-727 GITYTVKGVGNWA
+727 GITYTVKGVGNRA
-740 FEGCGDLRKVT
+740 FEGCDDLRKVT
-751 ISEGISKIGAYAF
+751 ISEGIYKIGAYAF
-764 CYCGNLER
+764 YYCGNLER
-772 VILPSTLERI
+772 VILPSTLENI
-782 ESNPVFTGCSKLEII
+782 DDSNPVFEACSKLEII

-803 GQENYY
+803 GQENYC
-809 YLHDGALYMHM
+809 YLYDKALYMHVG
-820 NRKKR
+820 RTER

-845 TNIAEHSIQRTNVD
+845 TKIGYSSIRRTNVD
-859 KIVIPESVKSIDV
+859 KIVILESVKSIDIY
-872 HTFVSC
+872 TFVSC
-878 KTPLELELN
+878 KTPLVLELN
-887 WRTKEDIDRISTI
+887 WKTKEDVDEITTKMS
-900 ESDPSR
+900 SFS
-906 FFFVSTDRSAVK
+906 FNGTDRSAVK

>member
-7 RIEIIEGGSAALS
+7 RIEIIEGGFAALS
-20 ASVSPEAA
+20 ARVSPEAA
-28 SDRVVS
+28 SDRAVA

-44 VDKTGTVQGLKP
+44 VDKAGTVHGLRP

-75 VKAKAVNVTEVTLDK
+75 VKAKAVGVTEVTLDK

-101 TLTATVKP
+101 TLTATV
-109 DNADNRKVAWSSDK
+109 R
-123 TEIATVDGAGKVT
+123 
-136 AVKAGEAVVTVTTE
+136 
-150 DGGKT
+150 
-155 ATCRVTVKAKA
+155 
-166 VNVTEVTLDKTEL
+166 
-179 TLTEGGTETLTA
+179 
-191 TVKPYN
+191 
-197 ADNRKVAWSSD
+197 
-208 KTEIATVDGAG
+208 
-219 KVTAVKAGE
+219 
-228 AVVTVT
+228 
-234 TEDGGKTA
+234 
-242 TCKVTVKA
+242 
-250 KAVNVTEVTLDKT
+250 
-263 ELTLTEGET
+263 
-272 ETLTATVKP
+272 P

-288 VKWSSDKTDVATVDG
+288 VKWSSDKT
-303 AGRVTAVKAG
+303 
-313 EATVTVTTEDGGKTA
+313 
-328 SCKVTVKAKAVNVT
+328 
-342 EVTLDRAELTLTEG
+342 
-356 EAETLT
+356 
-362 ATVKPDNADNKKVTW
+362 
-377 SSDKTDVATVDG
+377 
-389 AGKVT
+389 
-394 AVKAGEAVVTVTTE
+394 
-408 DGGKTATCKVTV
+408 
-420 KAKVVPVTGV
+420 
-430 SLDRTELTLTEGETE
+430 
-445 TLTATVKPDNADNRK
+445 
-460 VTWNSDKT
+460 
-468 EIATVDGAGKVTAVK
+468 EI
-483 AGEAVITV
+483 
-491 TTEDGGK
+491 
-498 TATCKVTV
+498 
-506 KAKAVGVTEVTLD
+506 
-519 KTELAL
+519 
-525 TEGETETLTA
+525 
-535 TVKPDNADNRKVT
+535 
-548 WSSDKTDVAT
+548 AT

-586 SCKVTVKAK
+586 SCKVTVKTKAVNVTEVTLDKTELTLTEGETGTLTATVKPDNADNRKVTWSSDKTEVATVDGDGKVTAVKPGEAVITVTTEDGGRTATCAVTVKAKAVSVTEVTLDKTELTLTEGETETLTATVRPDNADNKKVTWSSDKTEVATVDGDGRVTAVKAGEAVVTVTTEDGGKTATCRVTVKAKAVGVTEVTLDKTELTLTEGETETLTATVKPDNADNRKVKWSSDKTDVATVGGDGRVTAVKAGVAVVTVTTEDGGKTATCKVTVKAK

-604 KPWSVTIGANGT
+604 KPCSVTIGANGT

-704 VTGNQ
+704 VTGNP

-751 ISEGISKIGAYAF
+751 ISEGISNIGAYAF

-809 YLHDGALYMHM
+809 YLHDGALYIHVG
-820 NRKKR
+820 RIVR

-845 TNIAEHSIQRTNVD
+845 TKIGEYSISRTNVD

-887 WRTKEDIDRISTI
+887 WKTKEDVDEITTSA
-900 ESDPSR
+900 PSS
-906 FFFVSTDRSAVK
+906 FFFNGTDRSAVK

-923 GTKSYY
+923 GTKSLY
-929 ESHWLWSNLGGIE
+929 ESHWLWSHLGGIE

>member
-20 ASVSPEAA
+20 ARVSPEAA

-34 WSSSDRSVAT
+34 WSSSDRSVVT

-70 TCAVT
+70 TCTVT

-101 TLTATVKP
+101 ALTATVKP
-109 DNADNRKVAWSSDK
+109 DNADNRKVTWSSDK
-123 TEIATVDGAGKVT
+123 TEVATVDGAGRVT

-155 ATCRVTVKAKA
+155 ATCKVTVKAK
-166 VNVTEVTLDKTEL
+166 VIGVTEVTLDRTEL
-179 TLTEGGTETLTA
+179 TLTEGETETLTA
-191 TVKPYN
+191 TVRPDN
-197 ADNRKVAWSSD
+197 ADNRKVTWSSD
-208 KTEIATVDGAG
+208 KTEVATVDGAG
-219 KVTAVKAGE
+219 RVTAVKAGE

-250 KAVNVTEVTLDKT
+250 KAV
-263 ELTLTEGET
+263 
-272 ETLTATVKP
+272 
-281 DNADNKK
+281 
-288 VKWSSDKTDVATVDG
+288 
-303 AGRVTAVKAG
+303 
-313 EATVTVTTEDGGKTA
+313 
-328 SCKVTVKAKAVNVT
+328 
-342 EVTLDRAELTLTEG
+342 
-356 EAETLT
+356 
-362 ATVKPDNADNKKVTW
+362 
-377 SSDKTDVATVDG
+377 
-389 AGKVT
+389 
-394 AVKAGEAVVTVTTE
+394 
-408 DGGKTATCKVTV
+408 
-420 KAKVVPVTGV
+420 PVTGV
-430 SLDRTELTLTEGETE
+430 EVNPW
-445 TLTATVKPDNADNRK
+445 A
-460 VTWNSDKT
+460 
-468 EIATVDGAGKVTAVK
+468 
-483 AGEAVITV
+483 
-491 TTEDGGK
+491 
-498 TATCKVTV
+498 
-506 KAKAVGVTEVTLD
+506 VTLSVRGTS
-519 KTELAL
+519 KLSYTIR
-525 TEGETETLTA
+525 
-535 TVKPDNADNRKVT
+535 PAD
-548 WSSDKTDVAT
+548 
-558 VDGAG
+558 
-563 RVTAVKAGEAV
+563 
-574 VTVTTEDGGKTA
+574 
-586 SCKVTVKAK
+586 
-595 VVPVTGVDV
+595 
-604 KPWSVTIGANGT
+604 
-616 TKLTCTV
+616 
-623 APSNATNRNVRWE
+623 ATNQNVKWE

-704 VTGNQ
+704 VTGNP

-727 GITYTVKGVGNWA
+727 GITYTVKGVGNRA

-751 ISEGISKIGAYAF
+751 ISEGIYKIGAYAF
-764 CYCGNLER
+764 IGCGNLER
-772 VILPSTLERI
+772 VILPSTLENI
-782 ESNPVFTGCSKLEII
+782 DGSNPVFTGCSKLEI
-797 TTAPRE
+797 TATAPKE
-803 GQENYY
+803 GQEDYC
-809 YLHDGALYMHM
+809 YLHDGALYMHKG
-820 NRKKR
+820 RTKR

-845 TNIAEHSIQRTNVD
+845 TKIAEHSIRRTNVD
-859 KIVIPESVKSIDV
+859 KIVIPESVKSIDIY
-872 HTFVSC
+872 TFVSC
-878 KTPLELELN
+878 KTPLVLELN
-887 WRTKEDIDRISTI
+887 WKTKEDVDEITTNM
-900 ESDPSR
+900 SDPSS
-906 FFFVSTDRSAVK
+906 FFFNGTDRSAVK

>member
-7 RIEIIEGGSAALS
+7 RIEIIEGESAVLS

-28 SDRVVS
+28 SDRAVA

-44 VDKTGTVQGLKP
+44 VDRAGTVHGLRP

-70 TCAVT
+70 TCKVT
-75 VKAKAVNVTEVTLDK
+75 VKAKAVGVTEVTLDK
-90 TELTLTEGETE
+90 TELTLTEGEAE
-101 TLTATVKP
+101 TLTATVRP
-109 DNADNRKVAWSSDK
+109 DNADNKKVTWSSDK
-123 TEIATVDGAGKVT
+123 TEVATVDGAGKVT
-136 AVKAGEAVVTVTTE
+136 AVKPGEAVITVTTE

-179 TLTEGGTETLTA
+179 TLTEG
-191 TVKPYN
+191 
-197 ADNRKVAWSSD
+197 
-208 KTEIATVDGAG
+208 
-219 KVTAVKAGE
+219 
-228 AVVTVT
+228 
-234 TEDGGKTA
+234 
-242 TCKVTVKA
+242 
-250 KAVNVTEVTLDKT
+250 
-263 ELTLTEGET
+263 ET

-281 DNADNKK
+281 D
-288 VKWSSDKTDVATVDG
+288 S
-303 AGRVTAVKAG
+303 
-313 EATVTVTTEDGGKTA
+313 
-328 SCKVTVKAKAVNVT
+328 
-342 EVTLDRAELTLTEG
+342 
-356 EAETLT
+356 
-362 ATVKPDNADNKKVTW
+362 
-377 SSDKTDVATVDG
+377 
-389 AGKVT
+389 
-394 AVKAGEAVVTVTTE
+394 
-408 DGGKTATCKVTV
+408 
-420 KAKVVPVTGV
+420 
-430 SLDRTELTLTEGETE
+430 
-445 TLTATVKPDNADNRK
+445 
-460 VTWNSDKT
+460 
-468 EIATVDGAGKVTAVK
+468 
-483 AGEAVITV
+483 
-491 TTEDGGK
+491 
-498 TATCKVTV
+498 
-506 KAKAVGVTEVTLD
+506 
-519 KTELAL
+519 
-525 TEGETETLTA
+525 
-535 TVKPDNADNRKVT
+535 ADNRKVT
-548 WSSDKTDVAT
+548 WSSDKTEVAT
-558 VDGAG
+558 VGGDG

-586 SCKVTVKAK
+586 TCKVTVKAK

-694 AEGYSMDFVE
+694 AKGYSMDFVE
-704 VTGNQ
+704 VTGNP

-727 GITYTVKGVGNWA
+727 GITYTVKGVGNRA
-740 FEGCGDLRKVT
+740 FEGCDDLRKVT
-751 ISEGISKIGAYAF
+751 ISEGIYKIGAYAF
-764 CYCGNLER
+764 YYCGNLER
-772 VILPSTLERI
+772 VILPSTLENI
-782 ESNPVFTGCSKLEII
+782 DDSNPVFEACSKLEII

-803 GQENYY
+803 GQENYC
-809 YLHDGALYMHM
+809 YLYDKALYMHVG
-820 NRKKR
+820 RTER

-845 TNIAEHSIQRTNVD
+845 TKIGYSSIRRTNVD
-859 KIVIPESVKSIDV
+859 KIVIPESVKSVDIY
-872 HTFVSC
+872 TFVSC
-878 KTPLELELN
+878 KTSLVLELN
-887 WRTKEDIDRISTI
+887 WKTKEDVDEITTNM
-900 ESDPSR
+900 SDPSS
-906 FFFVSTDRSAVK
+906 FFFDGTDRSAVK

>member
-1 MTVTPS
+1 MAVTPS
-7 RIEIIEGGSAALS
+7 RIEIIEGGSAVLS

-28 SDRVVS
+28 SDRAVA

-44 VDKTGTVQGLKP
+44 VDKAGTVHGLKP

-101 TLTATVKP
+101 TLTATVRP
-109 DNADNRKVAWSSDK
+109 DNADNRKVTWSSDK

-136 AVKAGEAVVTVTTE
+136 AVK
-150 DGGKT
+150 
-155 ATCRVTVKAKA
+155 
-166 VNVTEVTLDKTEL
+166 
-179 TLTEGGTETLTA
+179 
-191 TVKPYN
+191 P
-197 ADNRKVAWSSD
+197 
-208 KTEIATVDGAG
+208 
-219 KVTAVKAGE
+219 GE

-250 KAVNVTEVTLDKT
+250 KAIGVTEVTLDKT

-272 ETLTATVKP
+272 ETLTATV
-281 DNADNKK
+281 
-288 VKWSSDKTDVATVDG
+288 
-303 AGRVTAVKAG
+303 R
-313 EATVTVTTEDGGKTA
+313 
-328 SCKVTVKAKAVNVT
+328 
-342 EVTLDRAELTLTEG
+342 
-356 EAETLT
+356 
-362 ATVKPDNADNKKVTW
+362 
-377 SSDKTDVATVDG
+377 
-389 AGKVT
+389 
-394 AVKAGEAVVTVTTE
+394 
-408 DGGKTATCKVTV
+408 
-420 KAKVVPVTGV
+420 
-430 SLDRTELTLTEGETE
+430 
-445 TLTATVKPDNADNRK
+445 PDNADNRK
-460 VTWNSDKT
+460 VAWSSDKT
-468 EIATVDGAGKVTAVK
+468 EVATVDGAGKVTAVK

-498 TATCKVTV
+498 TASCKVTV

-519 KTELAL
+519 RAELTL

-535 TVKPDNADNRKVT
+535 TVKLDNADNRKVT
-548 WSSDKTDVAT
+548 WSSDKTEIAT

-563 RVTAVKAGEAV
+563 KVTAVKAGEAV

-604 KPWSVTIGANGT
+604 KPWSVTIGVNGT

-623 APSNATNRNVRWE
+623 VPSNATNRNVRWE

-704 VTGNQ
+704 VTGNP

-751 ISEGISKIGAYAF
+751 ISEGIYKIGAYAF

-772 VILPSTLERI
+772 VILPSTLVYI
-782 ESNPVFTGCSKLEII
+782 DDSNSVFTGCSKLEII

-803 GQENYY
+803 GQEDYC
-809 YLHDGALYMHM
+809 YLYDEALYMHIG
-820 NRKKR
+820 RTER

-845 TNIAEHSIQRTNVD
+845 TKIAEHSIKRTNVD
-859 KIVIPESVKSIDV
+859 KIVIPESVESIAV

-878 KTPLELELN
+878 KTPLVLELN
-887 WRTKEDIDRISTI
+887 WKTKEDVDEITTNM
-900 ESDPSR
+900 SDPSS
-906 FFFVSTDRSAVK
+906 FFFNGTDRSAVK

>member
-1 MTVTPS
+1 MSVFTHTHTHTRRALLTAAAAILLITSCGKKEETVGVSSVTVTPS

-20 ASVSPEAA
+20 VRVSPEAA
-28 SDRVVS
+28 SDRAVS
-34 WSSSDRSVAT
+34 WSSSDRSVVT

-109 DNADNRKVAWSSDK
+109 DNADNRKVTWISDK

-155 ATCRVTVKAKA
+155 A
-166 VNVTEVTLDKTEL
+166 
-179 TLTEGGTETLTA
+179 
-191 TVKPYN
+191 
-197 ADNRKVAWSSD
+197 S
-208 KTEIATVDGAG
+208 
-219 KVTAVKAGE
+219 
-228 AVVTVT
+228 
-234 TEDGGKTA
+234 
-242 TCKVTVKA
+242 
-250 KAVNVTEVTLDKT
+250 
-263 ELTLTEGET
+263 
-272 ETLTATVKP
+272 
-281 DNADNKK
+281 
-288 VKWSSDKTDVATVDG
+288 
-303 AGRVTAVKAG
+303 
-313 EATVTVTTEDGGKTA
+313 
-328 SCKVTVKAKAVNVT
+328 
-342 EVTLDRAELTLTEG
+342 
-356 EAETLT
+356 
-362 ATVKPDNADNKKVTW
+362 
-377 SSDKTDVATVDG
+377 
-389 AGKVT
+389 
-394 AVKAGEAVVTVTTE
+394 
-408 DGGKTATCKVTV
+408 CKVTV

-460 VTWNSDKT
+460 VTWSSDKT

-483 AGEAVITV
+483 AGEAV
-491 TTEDGGK
+491 
-498 TATCKVTV
+498 
-506 KAKAVGVTEVTLD
+506 
-519 KTELAL
+519 
-525 TEGETETLTA
+525 
-535 TVKPDNADNRKVT
+535 
-548 WSSDKTDVAT
+548 
-558 VDGAG
+558 
-563 RVTAVKAGEAV
+563 

-586 SCKVTVKAK
+586 SCTVTVKAK
-595 VVPVTGVDV
+595 EVPVTGVDV

-694 AEGYSMDFVE
+694 AKGYSMDFVE
-704 VTGNQ
+704 VTGNP

-727 GITYTVKGVGNWA
+727 GITYTVKGVGNRA
-740 FEGCGDLRKVT
+740 FEGCDDLRKVT
-751 ISEGISKIGAYAF
+751 ISEGIYKIGAYAF
-764 CYCGNLER
+764 YYCGNLER
-772 VILPSTLERI
+772 VILPSTLENI
-782 ESNPVFTGCSKLEII
+782 DDSNPVFEACSKLEII

-803 GQENYY
+803 GQENYC
-809 YLHDGALYMHM
+809 YLYDKALYMHVG
-820 NRKKR
+820 RTER

-845 TNIAEHSIQRTNVD
+845 TKIGYSSIRRTNVD
-859 KIVIPESVKSIDV
+859 KIVIPESVKSIDIY
-872 HTFVSC
+872 TFVSC
-878 KTPLELELN
+878 KTPLVLELN
-887 WRTKEDIDRISTI
+887 WKTKEDVDEITTKMS
-900 ESDPSR
+900 SFS
-906 FFFVSTDRSAVK
+906 FNGTDRSAVK

>member
-20 ASVSPEAA
+20 ARVSPEAA

-109 DNADNRKVAWSSDK
+109 DNADNRKVTWSSDK
-123 TEIATVDGAGKVT
+123 TDVATVGGDGRVT
-136 AVKAGEAVVTVTTE
+136 AVKAGV
-150 DGGKT
+150 
-155 ATCRVTVKAKA
+155 
-166 VNVTEVTLDKTEL
+166 
-179 TLTEGGTETLTA
+179 
-191 TVKPYN
+191 
-197 ADNRKVAWSSD
+197 
-208 KTEIATVDGAG
+208 
-219 KVTAVKAGE
+219 

-242 TCKVTVKA
+242 TCKVTVRA
-250 KAVNVTEVTLDKT
+250 KAVSVTEVT
-263 ELTLTEGET
+263 
-272 ETLTATVKP
+272 
-281 DNADNKK
+281 
-288 VKWSSDKTDVATVDG
+288 
-303 AGRVTAVKAG
+303 
-313 EATVTVTTEDGGKTA
+313 
-328 SCKVTVKAKAVNVT
+328 
-342 EVTLDRAELTLTEG
+342 
-356 EAETLT
+356 
-362 ATVKPDNADNKKVTW
+362 
-377 SSDKTDVATVDG
+377 
-389 AGKVT
+389 
-394 AVKAGEAVVTVTTE
+394 
-408 DGGKTATCKVTV
+408 
-420 KAKVVPVTGV
+420 
-430 SLDRTELTLTEGETE
+430 LDRTELTLTEGETE
-445 TLTATVKPDNADNRK
+445 TLTATVR
-460 VTWNSDKT
+460 
-468 EIATVDGAGKVTAVK
+468 
-483 AGEAVITV
+483 
-491 TTEDGGK
+491 
-498 TATCKVTV
+498 
-506 KAKAVGVTEVTLD
+506 
-519 KTELAL
+519 
-525 TEGETETLTA
+525 
-535 TVKPDNADNRKVT
+535 PDNADNRKVT
-548 WSSDKTDVAT
+548 WSSDKTEVAT

-563 RVTAVKAGEAV
+563 RVTAVKPGEAV

-586 SCKVTVKAK
+586 TCKVTVKAK

-636 SDNPSVATVDSD
+636 SDNPSVATVGSD

-694 AEGYSMDFVE
+694 AKGYSMDFVE

-772 VILPSTLERI
+772 VILPSTLEYIDNLNR
-782 ESNPVFTGCSKLEII
+782 VFTGCSKLEII

-803 GQENYY
+803 GQEDYY
-809 YLHDGALYMHM
+809 YLYDEALYMHI
-820 NRKKR
+820 NREKR

-845 TNIAEHSIQRTNVD
+845 TKIADYSIYLTNVD
-859 KIVIPESVKSIDV
+859 KIVIPESVKSIDIN
-872 HTFVSC
+872 TFVSC
-878 KTPLELELN
+878 KTPLVLELN
-887 WRTKEDIDRISTI
+887 WKTKEDVDEITTSA
-900 ESDPSR
+900 PSS
-906 FFFVSTDRSAVK
+906 FFFNGTNRSAVK